1 MRPKELRGAA
11 LQPSPVTRLNN
22 HAVWEVLE
30 GLRQLAFSGEVRL
43 DTEPPV
49 QLFLTRGHVYIA
61 ENNEQSE
68 LHDRLLADGSLH
80 RSQLVRGSLTVGGR
94 LHLGRL
100 FDRDPSID
108 RDLVELSVDCANN
121 DVLGSVAEQI
131 VRSIDAR
138 PLRHHPAGVHLW
150 SEQSPASGR
159 LTIGNATMH
168 LGSMPSTSVPQ
179 FESTTELAMTLSRI
193 IDVDDDVSD
202 SNNVNESDGAVTTA
216 VLATDTSPANAP
228 PADAPPAHALA
239 VEVVAP
245 EAPADDPLAV
255 DSLAVGFSAV
265 DEPALSTPAA
275 ASLGWDPP
283 NATPEPVWPATDDPK
298 PLASPLDA
306 AYLDAGYLDAGM
318 SWSDTSATAVTSELT
333 ISDYATPISTQ
344 QASVAPEIWNVVDML
359 TSEPEAVI
367 DDRELESAGGK
378 RSWFK
383 GRS

>member
-179 FESTTELAMTLSRI
+179 FESTTELALTLSRI

-202 SNNVNESDGAVTTA
+202 DVDDDVDDAVSDSHNVASQARVVDP
-216 VLATDTSPANAP
+216 S
-228 PADAPPAHALA
+228 A
-239 VEVVAP
+239 VE
-245 EAPADDPLAV
+245 
-255 DSLAVGFSAV
+255 
-265 DEPALSTPAA
+265 EPAFGIPAVA
-275 ASLGWDPP
+275 TLGWDPP
-283 NATPEPVWPATDDPK
+283 SATLEPVWPATHEAQPQT
-298 PLASPLDA
+298 SPLDA
-306 AYLDAGYLDAGM
+306 AYLEAGFLDAGYLDAGCLDAGM

-359 TSEPEAVI
+359 TSEPDTAN

-378 RSWFK
+378 RGWFK